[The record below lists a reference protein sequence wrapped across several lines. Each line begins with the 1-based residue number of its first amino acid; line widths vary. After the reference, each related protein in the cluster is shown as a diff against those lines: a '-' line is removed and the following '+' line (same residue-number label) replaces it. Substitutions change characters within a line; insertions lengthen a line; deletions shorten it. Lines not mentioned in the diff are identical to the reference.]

1 MIVNKFKKGDII
13 LIAVILLIALIFMGV
28 RWLQDRTQ
36 IKNSGNY
43 SATIKIDNE
52 IYKTVE
58 LTTETQYVEI
68 RNDRGYDILKIHD
81 NGIEVVESDC
91 PQKICFTFG
100 LISKPRETI
109 ICIPMRMVIEI
120 NGTSVDTD
128 DEIDVI
134 VR

>member
-1 MIVNKFKKGDII
+1 MIVHKFKKGDIV
-13 LIAVILLIALIFMGV
+13 LIAVILLFALIFMGI
-28 RWLQDRTQ
+28 RWLQDTDQ
-36 IKNSGNY
+36 SYINGNY
-43 SATIKIDNE
+43 SAMIKIDNE

-68 RNDRGYDILKIHD
+68 RNDRGYDILKIRD

-100 LISKPRETI
+100 LITKPRETI

-120 NGTSVDTD
+120 NGTQVDTD
-128 DEIDVI
+128 NEIDVI
-134 VR
+134 VQ

>member
-1 MIVNKFKKGDII
+1 MIVHKFKKGDIV
-13 LIAVILLIALIFMGV
+13 LIAVILLFALIFMGI
-28 RWLQDRTQ
+28 RWLQDTDQ
-36 IKNSGNY
+36 SYINGNY

-68 RNDRGYDILKIHD
+68 RNDRGYDILKIRD

-100 LISKPRETI
+100 LITKPRETI

-120 NGTSVDTD
+120 NGTPVDTD
-128 DEIDVI
+128 NEIDVI
-134 VR
+134 VQ

>member
-1 MIVNKFKKGDII
+1 MIVNKFKKGDIV
-13 LIAVILLIALIFMGV
+13 LITVILLLAGGLMGLKL
-28 RWLQDRTQ
+28 LQNDNQ
-36 IKNSGNY
+36 SNINGNY

-68 RNDRGYDILKIHD
+68 RTDHGYDILKIHD
-81 NGIEVVESDC
+81 KGIEVVESDC

-100 LISKPRETI
+100 LITKPRETI

-120 NGTSVDTD
+120 NGIPIDTGN
-128 DEIDVI
+128 EIDVI
-134 VR
+134 VQ

>member
-1 MIVNKFKKGDII
+1 MIVHKFKKGDII
-13 LIAVILLIALIFMGV
+13 LIAVILLFALIFMGV
-28 RWLQDRTQ
+28 RWLQDANQ
-36 IKNSGNY
+36 SYNNGKY

-81 NGIEVVESDC
+81 NGIEVIESDC

-120 NGTSVDTD
+120 NGTPVDTE

-134 VR
+134 GQ